1 MTQRRDIRS
10 HGGDRTKRIAHGTLS
25 TLVARGDSTARITLR
40 NLVTARWVL
49 LSLLALTGLILAL
62 DVEQLGELS
71 SWLPPRPPA
80 SAFFAVLGV
89 WAAANVATD
98 RLILQRD
105 RATAAHAGVHL
116 LIDAAVIT
124 ALLGLSGGATNAF
137 TTLYFIPITLA
148 TQVSPRWT
156 WTLAGSCLAG
166 FAALFLMHP
175 IPQGPPGHEA
185 HFAGHLRGMWVAF
198 AVSGTLIT
206 FFVHRTAISLA
217 RQRTELARLRDQAFE
232 TRHLGALGGLAAG
245 AAHELGS
252 PLGSIE
258 LLTGELEAMETT
270 ERSEAI
276 ETMRGEILRCK
287 TILQRMASPE
297 LRVSALGRKGGEPWL
312 LSGLGAELANDHPV
326 HVDDRAD
333 GVRTTL
339 PRAVVT
345 QILRELVANAD
356 AAAAGSESDVTVSVS
371 ATPSHAEVSVRDR
384 SGGMPSDVLE
394 RAFHPFFSGKPEGE
408 GMGLGLYLAR
418 AQARELGGTLSLQ
431 TVEGEGTTVWLKLP
445 LEPSLTTLS

>member
-1 MTQRRDIRS
+1 M
-10 HGGDRTKRIAHGTLS
+10 
-25 TLVARGDSTARITLR
+25 
-40 NLVTARWVL
+40 L
-49 LSLLALTGLILAL
+49 LSLLTLTGLVFAL
-62 DVEQLGELS
+62 GVEQLGDLS

-80 SAFFAVLGV
+80 SAFFALLGA
-89 WAAANVATD
+89 WAIANVATD
-98 RLILQRD
+98 RLILRRG
-105 RATAAHAGVHL
+105 RATAALAGLHL

-137 TTLYFIPITLA
+137 TTLYFVPITLA

-175 IPQGPPGHEA
+175 IPQAPPGHEA

-198 AVSGTLIT
+198 AVSGALIT
-206 FFVHRTAISLA
+206 LFVHRTAISLA
-217 RQRTELARLRDQAFE
+217 RQRAELSRLRDQAFE

-258 LLTGELEAMETT
+258 LLASEVEAMGPA

-276 ETMRGEILRCK
+276 ATIRGEIGRCK

-297 LRVSALGRKGGEPWL
+297 LRVSALGREGADPWL
-312 LSGLGAELANDHPV
+312 LSALGDELAKDRPV
-326 HVDDRAD
+326 RIEDRAE

-339 PRAVVT
+339 PRAVVS

-356 AAAAGSESDVTVSVS
+356 AAADGPRSSDVTVRIC
-371 ATPSHAEVSVRDR
+371 ATPSHAELSVRDH
-384 SGGMPSDVLE
+384 SGGMPSAVLE
-394 RAFHPFFSGKPEGE
+394 RAFHPFYSGKQEGE

-418 AQARELGGTLSLQ
+418 AQARELGGSLSLE

-445 LEPSLTTLS
+445 LELALTTT